1 MLQTSIIKEN
11 NSHQHKNDEKLKTPS
26 NKASATKSDS
36 PFSTPLINEL
46 SEKEAKIKLKEAYK
60 ELNECSKSNFN

>member
-1 MLQTSIIKEN
+1 MLQTSIKEN
-11 NSHQHKNDEKLKTPS
+11 HHKNDEKLKTPS
-26 NKASATKSDS
+26 NKTLATKKDS

-60 ELNECSKSNFN
+60 ELNECSQSNFN